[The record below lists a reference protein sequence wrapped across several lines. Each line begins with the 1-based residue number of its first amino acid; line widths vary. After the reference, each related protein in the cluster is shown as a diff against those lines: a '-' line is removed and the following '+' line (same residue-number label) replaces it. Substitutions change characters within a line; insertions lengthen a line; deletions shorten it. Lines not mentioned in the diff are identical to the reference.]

1 MLEIIKKNKFF
12 IWNENEMKNAFVGSL
27 VSERKQK
34 MNLWARKN
42 VNRNSKIKNAKEK
55 QMKKTE

>member
-1 MLEIIKKNKFF
+1 
-12 IWNENEMKNAFVGSL
+12 MKNAFDGL
-27 VSERKQK
+27 IVSEHKQK

-42 VNRNSKIKNAKEK
+42 VNRNSKIWNAKEK